1 MHPLNFFKDILQEG
15 SFGRIALIVVL
26 AVGAHVAV
34 LLVKRLGHLFS
45 SAGAPT
51 RHPKM
56 RSVASLFSSIAV
68 FALYFGAFG
77 FMLHELGVSLTT
89 YLASA
94 SVIGL
99 AVAFGSQ
106 GLVQDVVTGMT
117 LVFSDLFDVGNMVE
131 IGGQTGIIR
140 SIGMRFTK
148 LENALGAEVYIPNRS
163 ITSVVNYPRGYIRCI
178 ADVQLSGDP
187 QTRKAMEQTV
197 HGAVTSLSEQ
207 FPGILL
213 SPPSINGAM
222 HTSTGK
228 EFLRVK
234 FRIWP
239 GRGAPIETTFRQELT
254 QSLKA
259 LDAAYADWM
268 ISVYYEVE
276 KAVKHQEG

>member
-1 MHPLNFFKDILQEG
+1 MHLDFFKDIFQE
-15 SFGRIALIVVL
+15 SSLGRIALIVAIV
-26 AVGAHVAV
+26 VGAHVAV
-34 LLVKRLGHLFS
+34 LLLKRLGRLFS
-45 SAGAPT
+45 SAGRRI

-77 FMLHELGVSLTT
+77 FILHELGVSLTT

-117 LVFSDLFDVGNMVE
+117 LVFSDLFDAGNMVE

-140 SIGMRFTK
+140 SIGMRFIK

-178 ADVQLSGDP
+178 VDVQLSGDE
-187 QTRKAMEQTV
+187 QTRKAMEQAV
-197 HGAVTSLSEQ
+197 QGAMMSLSEQ
-207 FPGILL
+207 LPGILL
-213 SPPSINGAM
+213 APPSINGKM

-228 EFLRVK
+228 EILRVK
-234 FRIWP
+234 FRVWP

-254 QSLKA
+254 QAFKA

-276 KAVKHQEG
+276 KPVKHRIR

>member
-1 MHPLNFFKDILQEG
+1 MHPLTCIKDIFHEG
-15 SFGRIALIVVL
+15 SFGRIALIVAL

-34 LLVKRLGHLFS
+34 LLVKSLGRLFS
-45 SAGAPT
+45 STGH
-51 RHPKM
+51 RIKHPKM
-56 RSVASLFSSIAV
+56 RSVASLASSIAV
-68 FALYFGAFG
+68 FVLYFGAFG
-77 FMLHELGVSLTT
+77 FILHELGVSLTT

-163 ITSVVNYPRGYIRCI
+163 IASVVNYPRGYVRCI
-178 ADVQLSGDP
+178 ADVQLSGDH

-213 SPPSINGAM
+213 APPSIKGTI

-228 EFLRVK
+228 DFLRVK

-254 QSLKA
+254 QSLRT

-268 ISVYYEVE
+268 ISVCYEVE
-276 KAVKHQEG
+276 KAVKDQTG

>member
-1 MHPLNFFKDILQEG
+1 MRLDFLKNIFQES
-15 SFGRIALIVVL
+15 SFSRIALIVTL

-45 SAGAPT
+45 SASAPA

-77 FMLHELGVSLTT
+77 FILHELGVSLTT

-140 SIGMRFTK
+140 SIGMRFTE

-178 ADVQLSGDP
+178 ADVQLSGDQ

-197 HGAVTSLSEQ
+197 HAAMTSLSEQ

-213 SPPSINGAM
+213 APPSINGKM

-234 FRIWP
+234 FRVWP
-239 GRGAPIETTFRQELT
+239 GRGTPIETTFRQELT
-254 QSLKA
+254 QSFKD

-276 KAVKHQEG
+276 KPVKYQAG